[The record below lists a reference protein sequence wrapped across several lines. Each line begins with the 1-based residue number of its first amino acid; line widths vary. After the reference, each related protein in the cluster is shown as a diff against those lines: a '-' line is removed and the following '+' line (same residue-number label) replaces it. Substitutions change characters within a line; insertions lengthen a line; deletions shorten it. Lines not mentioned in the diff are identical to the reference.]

1 MAADQE
7 PEQAP
12 PERIQPSGN
21 MRGAT
26 AAGRRRRGY
35 PAGCPGL
42 NSALTQDS
50 SAASLGV

>member
-12 PERIQPSGN
+12 PERIKPSGN

-26 AAGRRRRGY
+26 AAGRRRRGF
-35 PAGCPGL
+35 PAGCPSD
-42 NSALTQDS
+42 SALTQNS

>member
-12 PERIQPSGN
+12 PERIKAFGN

-26 AAGRRRRGY
+26 AAGWRRRGF
-35 PAGCPGL
+35 PAGCALPD
-42 NSALTQDS
+42 SALT
-50 SAASLGV
+50 